1 MNEDYVVSSR
11 WTGRPDRDY
20 IPPGGMRSCDTDA
33 DAEDA
38 ARVKPSVSTQTFISD
53 LQNAGLA
60 EAQNGGLTLTDK
72 VEKNQNASPVTATEC
87 RIPTEKVATPP
98 RQATSAAKQMF
109 PSKKERNYVP
119 AREAPRMTCDICG
132 SNKLKCVDS
141 RPEPEGRYRRY
152 KCLDCGENTHTR
164 EVKLK

>member
-1 MNEDYVVSSR
+1 MNDDYVISSR

-38 ARVKPSVSTQTFISD
+38 ARVKPSASTQTSTSD
-53 LQNAGLA
+53 LQNAGLM
-60 EAQNGGLTLTDK
+60 EVQNGGLTLIDK
-72 VEKNQNASPVTATEC
+72 GGKNQNASLVTATEC
-87 RIPTEKVATPP
+87 RTLTEKVDTPP
-98 RQATSAAKQMF
+98 RRPTSAAKQTS

-119 AREAPRMTCDICG
+119 AWKAARMICDTCG

-152 KCLDCGENTHTR
+152 KCLNCGGNVFTR